1 MSAKTKP
8 NTDLAAVIKSLKSYL
23 LEKGNRLERGPSYES
38 EGKTPSSVAETARR
52 YEGRGYTQYMQ
63 VGNPPVYAML
73 GRGHQEVH
81 IFQPQDLQV
90 REWLEDDQKALND
103 PTVRAHLLQSAG
115 LSESDLTAA
124 RKPQVFRIAEMDGV
138 FVITNEDA
146 PPERR

>member
-8 NTDLAAVIKSLKSYL
+8 KTDLAAAIKSLRGYL
-23 LEKGNRLERGPSYES
+23 LEKGHRLERGPAYES
-38 EGKTPSSVAETARR
+38 QGKTPASVAETARR
-52 YEGRGYTQYMQ
+52 YEGRGYAKYMQ
-63 VGNPPVYAML
+63 VGNPPVYVML

-81 IFQPQDLQV
+81 IFQPQDPQV

-115 LSESDLTAA
+115 LSEGDLPVA
-124 RKPQVFRIAEMDGV
+124 RTPQVFRIAEVEGV
-138 FVITNEDA
+138 FIITSEDA